1 MFLLE
6 WEKMHSELQFYTVE
20 ASSHQQTQGYEVM
33 LLKGWGRANVQVK
46 VYLYSSMMKRNM
58 SCFSSCHFLPGGGK
72 WVILAINILYTE
84 IHSSIHYGTFTMYI
98 TGSYMINLFCNH
110 HMQNK
115 PIIFSNQRLLSAS
128 SLSSWQSAA
137 GLSKTQSIEKQRKLW
152 KLQHINGNTKGVAWS
167 SPNS

>member
-1 MFLLE
+1 MRKDALWVTILYCRSLFSSAD
-6 WEKMHSELQFYTVE
+6 WRVWGNASERL
-20 ASSHQQTQGYEVM
+20 
-33 LLKGWGRANVQVK
+33 
-46 VYLYSSMMKRNM
+46 MMKRNM

-98 TGSYMINLFCNH
+98 MGSYMINLFCNH

-137 GLSKTQSIEKQRKLW
+137 GLSKTQSIEKPRKLW